1 MKVAITGAT
10 GFVGTR
16 LVEKLHSQGDRIL
29 VLTRNPAS
37 AVRVFPSQNFPQVEF
52 VTYTPQQSGEWQKA
66 IAGCDAVV
74 NLAGAAIAEARWSPQ
89 RKQEILNSRKLGT
102 QKIVEAIAIA
112 NPQPKVLVNASAIG
126 YYGTSET
133 ATFDETSKPGD
144 DFLAQVCQE
153 WENEAQK
160 VQQTG
165 TRLVIIRIGIVLG
178 MGGALA
184 KMLTPF
190 QLFIG
195 GPIGSGR
202 QWFSWIHRDD
212 LVNLIIASLQRSDL
226 AGVYNGTAPNP
237 VRMNELCQCLGQVM
251 HRPSWLPV
259 PDFAL
264 QLLLGDGAKVVLEGQ
279 KVLPQRTLAA
289 GFEYQYPALKPALE
303 QILNHR

>member
-16 LVEKLHSQGDRIL
+16 LVEQLHNQGDSIL
-29 VLTRNPAS
+29 VLTRSRDRAM
-37 AVRVFPSQNFPQVEF
+37 RVFPSQNYPNIEF
-52 VTYTPQQSGEWQKA
+52 VAYTPQRSGDWQNA

-74 NLAGAAIAEARWSPQ
+74 NLAGAPIAEERWTHQ
-89 RKQEILNSRKLGT
+89 RKQEILNSRKVGT
-102 QKIVEAIAIA
+102 EKIVEAIAIA
-112 NPQPKVLVNASAIG
+112 DPKPKVLVNASAIG

-133 ATFDETSKPGD
+133 ATFDETSSPGN
-144 DFLAQVCQE
+144 DFLAQVCQD

-160 VQQTG
+160 VKDTG
-165 TRLVIIRIGIVLG
+165 TRLVIIRTGIVLG

-190 QLFIG
+190 QLFAG
-195 GPIGSGR
+195 GPIGSGL

-212 LVNLIIASLQRSDL
+212 LVNLILAALQRSDL
-226 AGVYNGTAPNP
+226 EGVYNGTAPNP
-237 VRMNELCQCLGQVM
+237 VRMNELCQVLGQVL

-259 PDFAL
+259 PDLAL

-279 KVLPQRTLAA
+279 QVLPKRTLAS
-289 GFEYQYPALKPALE
+289 GFEYQYSSLKSALE
-303 QILNHR
+303 QIFKSR